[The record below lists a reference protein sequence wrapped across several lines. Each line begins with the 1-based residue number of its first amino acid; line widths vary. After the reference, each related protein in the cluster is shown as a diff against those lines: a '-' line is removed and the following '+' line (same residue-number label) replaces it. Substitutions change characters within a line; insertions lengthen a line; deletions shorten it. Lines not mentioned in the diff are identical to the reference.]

1 MLLHHALQPESEKGL
16 AFLGSVYT
24 NEASWK
30 MMRQAGEDNHQA
42 GRVIKVVLATMVAT
56 AVAVTVIVLWP
67 VPERIVVPPP
77 APPLEEV
84 RVIPLKKA
92 DRLPS
97 EPEIAAPAPSSSV
110 PVIVPPVPKPP
121 VPDTQVVRHG
131 RATSDICTAHG
142 MHKVNYGRRW
152 RCRK

>member
-1 MLLHHALQPESEKGL
+1 VEDDE
-16 AFLGSVYT
+16 T
-24 NEASWK
+24 E
-30 MMRQAGEDNHQA
+30 GEDNYQA
-42 GRVIKVVLATMVAT
+42 GRVIKIVLATMVAT

-77 APPLEEV
+77 APVPLEEV

-97 EPEIAAPAPSSSV
+97 QPEIAAPAPSSSV
-110 PVIVPPVPKPP
+110 PVIVPPVPKPS
-121 VPDTQVVRHG
+121 VPSEVKHG

-142 MHKVNYGRRW
+142 MHRVNYGRRW